1 MITIQEGECGGERGR
16 EDLWIAK
23 LGFYTHDHNIN
34 VLLSDTKWLID
45 NIIYASQLLLKKQSK
60 REIEGWRSTQC
71 CKQKELP
78 TPHWLLLYNTF
89 KF

>member
-34 VLLSDTKWLID
+34 VLPLIP
-45 NIIYASQLLLKKQSK
+45 NGLL
-60 REIEGWRSTQC
+60 IT
-71 CKQKELP
+71 
-78 TPHWLLLYNTF
+78 
-89 KF
+89 